1 MEGFN
6 WRVLV
11 VMPLI
16 AIVEVLGLVCT
27 AAMAVTKA
35 AVAWAAAG
43 EGK

>member
-11 VMPLI
+11 TMPLVE
-16 AIVEVLGLVCT
+16 IVGVLGLVCT
-27 AAMAVTKA
+27 AAVAVTEA